1 MSMRLRSLLTGC
13 LTSMSLVTPGRVAQ
27 PGASQFCQSV
37 WTSLGS
43 MTAATSLTTIQTV
56 RQAASQLDDVI
67 LGKPT
72 QIRLALACLLARGHL
87 LIEDQPGVGKTT
99 LAHALSRTLGLGFR
113 RVQFTSDLLPGDLLG
128 VSIWDAESRQFHFQ
142 PGPIFSEMLLADEIN
157 RATPRTQGALL
168 EAMEERQ
175 VSEGGITRPLPNPF
189 FVIATQNPAAFVGT
203 SPLPEAQLDRFM
215 FTVTLG
221 YPDVRAERTLLETG
235 GRGSMVRDLPGVLDA
250 RTLLL
255 AQQEVDQVYVA
266 PALLDYVQL
275 LARATREHPALQTGL
290 SPRALLA
297 LLAAS
302 RAWAFLAGR
311 PMVTPEDV
319 QAVFPSLAGHRLPLR
334 EPGGDVQAVITRLLR
349 DTPIP

>member
-1 MSMRLRSLLTGC
+1 MIAA
-13 LTSMSLVTPGRVAQ
+13 P
-27 PGASQFCQSV
+27 P
-37 WTSLGS
+37 
-43 MTAATSLTTIQTV
+43 TAAIETI
-56 RQAASQLDDVI
+56 RRAAEQLDDVI
-67 LGKPT
+67 LGKHT
-72 QIRLALACLLARGHL
+72 QVRLALTCLLARGHL

-99 LAHALSRTLGLGFR
+99 LAHAISRTLGLGFR
-113 RVQFTSDLLPGDLLG
+113 RVQFTSDLLPSDLLG
-128 VSIWDAESRQFHFQ
+128 VSIWDAHSREFHFQ
-142 PGPIFSEMLLADEIN
+142 AGPIFSEVLLADEIN

-175 VSEGGITRPLPNPF
+175 VSEGGVTRPLPNPF

-215 FTVTLG
+215 LTVTLG

-235 GRGSMVRDLPGVLDA
+235 GRSTVVRDLAPVLDT

-255 AQQEVDQVYVA
+255 AQEEAERVYAA
-266 PALLDYVQL
+266 PALLDYLQL
-275 LARATREHPALQTGL
+275 LARATREHAALQMGL

-302 RAWAFLAGR
+302 RAHAYLAGR

-319 QAVFPSLAGHRLPLR
+319 QAVFPALAAHRLSLR
-334 EPGGDVQAVITRLLR
+334 DPSSNVQTIIERLLQ